1 MITVLATAA
10 VLLLQQ
16 AAPATALAAAAPP
29 APAIASGSTVTPAVV
44 AGKKPAADPN
54 QVVCRTEAVIGT
66 LFPKKTCATRKELA
80 ERAVEDQQAT
90 RQATAIRPY
99 TDPH

>member
-10 VLLLQQ
+10 VLMLQQ
-16 AAPATALAAAAPP
+16 AAPVAASAAAAPP
-29 APAIASGSTVTPAVV
+29 APAATTVSPAVV

-99 TDPH
+99 ADPH